1 MDAQL
6 QVRTG
11 DARPFCVSWQTL
23 KNRGCSN
30 MFLKYDTG
38 YMFGFCCIMEINTRK
53 LYNKIVF
60 YRNIYLA
67 FYENG

>member
-1 MDAQL
+1 
-6 QVRTG
+6 
-11 DARPFCVSWQTL
+11 
-23 KNRGCSN
+23 

-38 YMFGFCCIMEINTRK
+38 YMFGFCCIMEINTCK

-67 FYENG
+67 FDENG